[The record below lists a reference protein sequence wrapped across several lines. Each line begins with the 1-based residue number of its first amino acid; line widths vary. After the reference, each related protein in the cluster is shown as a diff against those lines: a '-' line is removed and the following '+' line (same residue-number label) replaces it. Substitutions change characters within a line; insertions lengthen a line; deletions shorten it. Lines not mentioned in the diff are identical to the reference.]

1 MEKKKLNGNPQS
13 NYLFLKE
20 RLVTMSK
27 KPNRQVKTEFFR
39 KRDGDWDKELKK
51 YVYSGD
57 YTWHVKVHIVDHDK
71 HYSFTDQNFSLEFS
85 KLEEA
90 KSYADSLTKEV
101 LGFLD
106 KEDG

>member
-1 MEKKKLNGNPQS
+1 
-13 NYLFLKE
+13 
-20 RLVTMSK
+20 MSK

-90 KSYADSLTKEV
+90 KNYADSAVKEV
-101 LGFLD
+101 LEFLD
-106 KEDG
+106 KENG